1 MRRNTTLRYVSL
13 ARLRFVNIPSE
24 SLARLV
30 LLASS
35 RFRSLGESYGKI
47 FDRASP
53 YG

>member
-1 MRRNTTLRYVSL
+1 MRRNTALHYVFL
-13 ARLRFVNIPSE
+13 ARLRFVNVPSE

-30 LLASS
+30 LLAPS

-47 FDRASP
+47 FDRTSP